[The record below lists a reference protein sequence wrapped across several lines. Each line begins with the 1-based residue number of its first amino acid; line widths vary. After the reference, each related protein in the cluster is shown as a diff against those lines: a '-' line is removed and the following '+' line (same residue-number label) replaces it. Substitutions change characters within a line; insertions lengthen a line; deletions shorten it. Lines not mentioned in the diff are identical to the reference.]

1 MRIKNQ
7 GQLNGAKNLPSTGR
21 SSNDRFGARLPAQA
35 DSGSMAQIAA
45 KAAVRFPRTATAAK

>member
-21 SSNDRFGARLPAQA
+21 SSNDRFGGMKTS
-35 DSGSMAQIAA
+35 SGRAG
-45 KAAVRFPRTATAAK
+45 